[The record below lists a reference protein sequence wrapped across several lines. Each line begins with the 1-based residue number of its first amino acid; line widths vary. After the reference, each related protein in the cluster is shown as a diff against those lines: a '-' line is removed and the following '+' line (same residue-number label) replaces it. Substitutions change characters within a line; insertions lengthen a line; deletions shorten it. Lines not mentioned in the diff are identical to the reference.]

1 MSEEDKRLTL
11 LEFLGA
17 TGAPLDRPESWEE
30 TEGLWDEYAA
40 KLDPPRDSCIG
51 DWTEVGPALR
61 ILAKMIRA
69 GLFKEELER
78 RG

>member
-11 LEFLGA
+11 LEFLDA

-30 TEGLWDEYAA
+30 TEDLWDEYAA
-40 KLDPPRDSCIG
+40 KLDPPRDPLG

-69 GLFKEELER
+69 GLFKEELGR
-78 RG
+78 RE